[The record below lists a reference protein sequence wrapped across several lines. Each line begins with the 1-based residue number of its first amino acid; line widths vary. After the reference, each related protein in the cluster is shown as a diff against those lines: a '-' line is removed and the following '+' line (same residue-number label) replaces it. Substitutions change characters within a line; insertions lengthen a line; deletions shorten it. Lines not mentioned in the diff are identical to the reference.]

1 MLRCNRNSK
10 HRVDSGA
17 WRADMVLLIWNL
29 INLWRFFAHD
39 DATPARVT
47 PSSDPFICHTCSGAS
62 RCGEETVTLFGRAA
76 TSCRHP
82 CLHFRPRHSKAVPLS
97 EFIKKEKNERVEF
110 KHATQ
115 ARIKKVAPPLPVAA
129 TGISTKRD
137 RKPCFLHSLM
147 CASK

>member
-1 MLRCNRNSK
+1 
-10 HRVDSGA
+10 
-17 WRADMVLLIWNL
+17 MVLLIWNL

-39 DATPARVT
+39 DATPAKVT

-82 CLHFRPRHSKAVPLS
+82 CLHFQPRHSKAVPLS
-97 EFIKKEKNERVEF
+97 EFIKKEKNERGEF

-115 ARIKKVAPPLPVAA
+115 ARIKKVAPPPPLPVAA
-129 TGISTKRD
+129 TGIWTKRD
-137 RKPCFLHSLM
+137 ENCFLFTDVRL
-147 CASK
+147 